1 MNIRCYLWVGLPFL
15 SFFFF
20 FHCRNCFLWISFWHS
35 QIPIQKSIQFQKT
48 LFNWITKSNETEL
61 MFYTQ
66 QSNHQVHIVK
76 VFILFI
82 ANCAVKNFII
92 SIVQNCECVCVP
104 IGNTEHWTKITQSF
118 FPNQNFV
125 IQYTPTLKFVATTH
139 MCEIQSKCQFGDDCM
154 RKENCE

>member
-1 MNIRCYLWVGLPFL
+1 MSIRCYLWVGLPFL

-48 LFNWITKSNETEL
+48 LFNWIPKSNETEL

-104 IGNTEHWTKITQSF
+104 LNKSNAIFFSKSKFCNTIHADSEFSASDSHVRNPI
-118 FPNQNFV
+118 
-125 IQYTPTLKFVATTH
+125 
-139 MCEIQSKCQFGDDCM
+139 
-154 RKENCE
+154 